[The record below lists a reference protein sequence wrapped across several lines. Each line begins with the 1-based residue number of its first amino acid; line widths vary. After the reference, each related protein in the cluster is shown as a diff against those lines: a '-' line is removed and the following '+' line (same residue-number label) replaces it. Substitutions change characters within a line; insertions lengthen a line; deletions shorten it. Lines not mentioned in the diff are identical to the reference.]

1 VTSKCLEEVWP
12 AVAKDTC
19 PSDCGSIAHG
29 NTHDCSSEKHNS
41 SNFLQIAKQ
50 LGGNTG
56 FQLFPTRLYS
66 EDLIT
71 SFLIRARLRVPGYAG
86 SLA

>member
-1 VTSKCLEEVWP
+1 MVTCMCVYIYVYIHTYIYS
-12 AVAKDTC
+12 
-19 PSDCGSIAHG
+19 GSIAHG
-29 NTHDCSSEKHNS
+29 NTHDCSSEQHNS
-41 SNFLQIAKQ
+41 SNFIQIAKQ

-56 FQLFPTRLYS
+56 FQVFPTRLYS